1 MKTIIIVLALAL
13 TGCATAPDYWQQDLN
28 SINRQWREAE
38 PVKQKTI
45 YKSPRLSFYS
55 PVIGQCDL

>member
-1 MKTIIIVLALAL
+1 MKTLIIVLALAL

-38 PVKQKTI
+38 PVLKSTL
-45 YKSPRLSFYS
+45 YKSPRSQFMSNAVCKL
-55 PVIGQCDL
+55 